1 MMKMLMDYYV
11 LKISNVILN
20 YFLLGGSQVSQELE
34 VFQETQQEY

>member
-1 MMKMLMDYYV
+1 MMKMLYGLLCV
-11 LKISNVILN
+11 KISNVILN